1 MVTEVGKP
9 PPPHTKY
16 WMEKGFLKPNVQAV
30 ENISKHFRISI
41 QMLSN
46 ASDFFDVTLVW
57 SDYKDGGAN
66 EIKTSRK
73 RGSSQVI
80 FMLVR
85 KC

>member
-1 MVTEVGKP
+1 MVTEVGKPP

-46 ASDFFDVTLVW
+46 GSDFFDVTLVW
-57 SDYKDGGAN
+57 SGYKDGGA
-66 EIKTSRK
+66 IKPKPAGREEE
-73 RGSSQVI
+73 RGQS
-80 FMLVR
+80 
-85 KC
+85 